1 VDKEQSASATA
12 VAICAWLAA
21 VLIVW
26 PWPICR
32 FPPVMACSS
41 EKNTSPGWLKP

>member
-1 VDKEQSASATA
+1 VDKEQSASVTA

-21 VLIVW
+21 VLIV
-26 PWPICR
+26 WPICR